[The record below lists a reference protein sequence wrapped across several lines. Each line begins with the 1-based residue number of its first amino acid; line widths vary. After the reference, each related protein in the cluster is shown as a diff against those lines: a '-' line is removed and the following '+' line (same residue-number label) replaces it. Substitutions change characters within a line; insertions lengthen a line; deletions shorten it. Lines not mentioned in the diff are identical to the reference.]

1 MPQPGASATITS
13 PTVDPS
19 SMLTKLASARQKV
32 AATNTVCPIVKTR
45 GVPNDLLVSSNSEQ
59 TSSACAA
66 DEVLPVRFCAIC
78 APTSPALAV
87 GGSGTSW
94 IIERVDPPEDAAAS
108 DDDGE
113 FEN

>member
-1 MPQPGASATITS
+1 MPQPGASAAITS

-19 SMLTKLASARQKV
+19 SMPTKLASARQKV
-32 AATNTVCPIVKTR
+32 AATNTVCPIITTR
-45 GVPNDLLVSSNSEQ
+45 GVPTDPMVSFNSER
-59 TSSACAA
+59 TSSAGAA
-66 DEVLPVRFCAIC
+66 EVVLPVRFCAIC
-78 APTSPALAV
+78 APTSSVLAV

-94 IIERVDPPEDAAAS
+94 IIERVDSPEAAAAL

>member
-1 MPQPGASATITS
+1 MPQPGASAAIDS
-13 PTVDPS
+13 STVDPS
-19 SMLTKLASARQKV
+19 SLPTKLASARPKV
-32 AATNTVCPIVKTR
+32 AATNTVCSIFTTQ

-59 TSSACAA
+59 ASSASAA
-66 DEVLPVRFCAIC
+66 VEVLPVRFCAIC

-94 IIERVDPPEDAAAS
+94 IIERVDSPEAAAAL